1 VDTHLIAYEAQGGVQ
16 LERIPRQFFTLEFKE
31 EAVSPAINVS
41 KMVKGVDT
49 KWQGKARSDPWSLG
63 SSPPGPVLAPAG
75 DESCSG

>member
-41 KMVKGVDT
+41 KMVKEADT
-49 KWQGKARSDPWSLG
+49 KWQGKI
-63 SSPPGPVLAPAG
+63 
-75 DESCSG
+75 